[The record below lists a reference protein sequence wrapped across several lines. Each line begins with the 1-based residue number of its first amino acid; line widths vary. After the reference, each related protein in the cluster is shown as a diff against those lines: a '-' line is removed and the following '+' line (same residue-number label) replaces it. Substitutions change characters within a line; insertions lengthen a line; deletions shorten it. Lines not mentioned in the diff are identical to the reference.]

1 MLKVVIV
8 DDETVIAE
16 SLTSKIQMFCRDVAV
31 VGAATSIEDA
41 MKIIDIQKPDVILLD
56 IHLNDE
62 SGFELVNELQLEY
75 EDYEP
80 AIIFITAYDEYA
92 LKAFKVNAIDY
103 LLKPVNVEELQS
115 AFEKVRKIQQKK
127 LSDMPPSNV
136 LQAPRM
142 GSQYDRIPI
151 YTNEGV
157 EFITSKDILWIETH
171 KAHTLV
177 VKSNGEKIESTRPI
191 RFYDAM
197 LQGSKLLRVHKSYI
211 CNCDHIV
218 KYLPYNGGFVEM
230 SNGTF
235 ISISSRKRETILK
248 RISPYL

>member
-1 MLKVVIV
+1 MIKVVII
-8 DDETVIAE
+8 DDEKAIVE
-16 SLTSKIQMFCRDVAV
+16 SLTSKIQMFCPDVV
-31 VGAATSIEDA
+31 VAGTAHCIEDA
-41 MKIIDIQKPDVILLD
+41 LKIIDIQRPNAILLD

-62 SGFELVNELQLEY
+62 SGFELINELQLEF

-80 AIIFITAYDEYA
+80 AVIFITAYDEYA

-103 LLKPVNVEELQS
+103 ILKPVNIEELQ
-115 AFEKVRKIQQKK
+115 AALDKVKKIKQNK
-127 LSDMPPSNV
+127 LSDIPSDMAVNTPV
-136 LQAPRM
+136 SSPN
-142 GSQYDRIPI
+142 DRIPI

-157 EFITSKDILWIETH
+157 EFLLSKDILWIETH

-177 VKSNGEKIESTRPI
+177 VKANGEKIESTRPI

-197 LQGSKLLRVHKSYI
+197 LQKSKLLRVHKSYI
-211 CNCDHIV
+211 CNCEHIV

-230 SNGTF
+230 TNGAF

-248 RISPYL
+248 RISPYF